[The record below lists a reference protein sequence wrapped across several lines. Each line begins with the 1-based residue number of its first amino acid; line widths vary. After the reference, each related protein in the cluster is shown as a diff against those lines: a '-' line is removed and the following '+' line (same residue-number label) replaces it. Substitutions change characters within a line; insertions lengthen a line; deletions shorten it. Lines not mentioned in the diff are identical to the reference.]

1 MSRDKQRSRINY
13 QWKEGSQGTN
23 KRINEST
30 IKQLNSNIMDKKV
43 STTNTKAQ
51 ILEAY
56 DELMKKLEEKSND
69 NPKEV
74 QQRNE
79 QRKIVDSSQEN
90 TEKSILKD
98 ITGIKTSFLDSIEK
112 VQENLLDEYKKL
124 STIQEAIGIEKK
136 KLDDLYGLSSNTDS
150 LAAILLAQKESK
162 QKFDEEM
169 KETKDAFDR
178 EMAEL
183 KSKWDKEKV
192 ERESQIKE
200 ETDLQKKLKKREE
213 EEYDYGLEQKRK
225 KEADE
230 YKMIKLLQ
238 EKELKEKKN
247 AFEKDFAEREKD
259 IKEKEKE
266 YAELKKANEDFP
278 KEIEK
283 SIINARTELE
293 NRLNTAFKFEKE
305 LLAKETEGIFNLK
318 NLQIK
323 TLENKITEIE
333 AQLKA
338 AGQKVDISEKSV
350 KDIAIKAID
359 SSSKIQFLEKEKS
372 EKEK

>member
-1 MSRDKQRSRINY
+1 
-13 QWKEGSQGTN
+13 
-23 KRINEST
+23 
-30 IKQLNSNIMDKKV
+30 MDKKV

-69 NPKEV
+69 NPKEE

-79 QRKIVDSSQEN
+79 QLKMVESAQKN

-98 ITGIKTSFLDSIEK
+98 ITGLKTSFLDSIEK

-124 STIQEAIGIEKK
+124 STIQEAIDIEKK
-136 KLDDLYGLSSNTDS
+136 NLDDLYGLSSNTDS

-169 KETKDAFDR
+169 QKTKDAFDR

-200 ETDLQKKLKKREE
+200 ETELQKKLKKREE
-213 EEYDYGLEQKRK
+213 EEYDYELEQKRK

-230 YKMIKLLQ
+230 YKMIKLQQ
-238 EKELKEKKN
+238 ETELKEKKN

-283 SIINARTELE
+283 AVINARTELE
-293 NRLNTAFKFEKE
+293 NKLNTASKFEKE
-305 LLAKETEGIFNLK
+305 LLAKDTEGIFNLK

-372 EKEK
+372 VNEKG

>member
-1 MSRDKQRSRINY
+1 
-13 QWKEGSQGTN
+13 
-23 KRINEST
+23 
-30 IKQLNSNIMDKKV
+30 MDKKV

-79 QRKIVDSSQEN
+79 ERKTVDSAQKN
-90 TEKSILKD
+90 TDKSILKD
-98 ITGIKTSFLDSIEK
+98 ISGLKASFLDSIEK
-112 VQENLLDEYKKL
+112 VQENLLLEYKKL

-136 KLDDLYGLSSNTDS
+136 NLEDLYGLSSNTDS
-150 LAAILLAQKESK
+150 LAAILLAQKENK

-169 KETKDAFDR
+169 KETRDAFVS

-183 KSKWDKEKV
+183 RSIWDKEKL

-200 ETDLQKKLKKREE
+200 DTELKKKLKKREE
-213 EEYDYGLEQKRK
+213 EEYDYALIQKRK
-225 KEADE
+225 KDTDE
-230 YKMIKLLQ
+230 YNIKKLQ
-238 EKELKEKKN
+238 QETELKEKKN
-247 AFEKDFAEREKD
+247 TFEKDFAEREKD

-266 YAELKKANEDFP
+266 YAELKKASEDFP

-283 SIINARTELE
+283 AVINARTELE
-293 NRLNTAFKFEKE
+293 NKLDTSFKFDKE
-305 LLAKETEGIFNLK
+305 LLAKETEGILNLK
-318 NLQIK
+318 ILQIK

-338 AGQKVDISEKSV
+338 AGQKVDVSEKSV
-350 KDIAIKAID
+350 KDIAMKAID
-359 SSSKIQFLEKEKS
+359 SSSKVQFIEKEKGVN
-372 EKEK
+372 EKV

>member
-1 MSRDKQRSRINY
+1 
-13 QWKEGSQGTN
+13 
-23 KRINEST
+23 
-30 IKQLNSNIMDKKV
+30 MDKKV

-79 QRKIVDSSQEN
+79 QRKTVDSAQKN
-90 TEKSILKD
+90 TDKFILKD
-98 ITGIKTSFLDSIEK
+98 ISGLKTSFLESIEK
-112 VQENLLDEYKKL
+112 VQENLLLEYKNL

-136 KLDDLYGLSSNTDS
+136 NLEDLYGLSSNTDS
-150 LAAILLAQKESK
+150 LAAILLAQKENK

-169 KETKDAFDR
+169 EETRDTFNRD
-178 EMAEL
+178 MAEL
-183 KSKWDKEKV
+183 KLKWDKEKL
-192 ERESQIKE
+192 ERELQIKE
-200 ETDLQKKLKKREE
+200 ETELKKKLKKREE
-213 EEYDYGLEQKRK
+213 EEYDYALVQKRK
-225 KEADE
+225 KEDDE
-230 YKMIKLLQ
+230 YNMKKLQQ
-238 EKELKEKKN
+238 ETELKEKKN

-266 YAELKKANEDFP
+266 YAELKKGSEDFP

-283 SIINARTELE
+283 AVINARTELE
-293 NRLNTAFKFEKE
+293 NKLNSSFKFDKE
-305 LLAKETEGIFNLK
+305 LLAKETEGILNLK

-333 AQLKA
+333 VQLKA
-338 AGQKVDISEKSV
+338 AGQKVDVSEKSV
-350 KDIAIKAID
+350 KDIAMKAID
-359 SSSKIQFLEKEKS
+359 SSSKVQFIEKEKAVT
-372 EKEK
+372 E